1 MNPHDAATGLDDLR
15 DWRGN
20 AAALASTC
28 EGRLGHLFPEAPRGV
43 LNERLVRFYVSEGL
57 LTPPAR
63 EGREALFGHRQVL
76 ELLAIR
82 TLLVDR
88 WPLAKI
94 REMLRTASLHTLEEL
109 LPRSS
114 RRAAA
119 LTAAERV
126 IARIDGRGEDLP
138 APPGGV
144 GPSAPSS
151 ARDRSSTHALLRAAS
166 GTQRRQT
173 LREALAGAGP
183 GAASPRPSEGLRLQ
197 LTPWCDVFIE
207 TGALAALTD
216 DTAVALGE
224 LLTLALIERR
234 TES

>member
-1 MNPHDAATGLDDLR
+1 MGLDDLR

-28 EGRLGHLFPEAPRGV
+28 EGRLARLLPEAPTGV

-63 EGREALFGHRQVL
+63 EGREALFGHRQAL

-94 REMLRTASLHTLEEL
+94 REMLRTASLRTLEEL

-114 RRAAA
+114 PRASA

-126 IARIDGRGEDLP
+126 IARIEGRQEDLQ
-138 APPGGV
+138 APGAGG
-144 GPSAPSS
+144 GARDPSS
-151 ARDRSSTHALLRAAS
+151 AHDLSSTRALLRAAN
-166 GTQRRQT
+166 GTQRRQA
-173 LREALAGAGP
+173 LREALPGAGP
-183 GAASPRPSEGLRLQ
+183 GQAPPGPREGLRLQ

-207 TGALAALTD
+207 TAALAALTD
-216 DTAVALGE
+216 DTAAALGQ